1 MRRERRRKLTPREL
15 AAITTPGLVTR
26 RIPPPVNIHAPKKEG
41 AKSPSPVPSGK
52 GAPPDTGSGRHI
64 IPEGSPAPGM
74 GPGPTGTGGRGEL
87 PSGEPEVASP
97 VEQ

>member
-41 AKSPSPVPSGK
+41 AKSPSPV
-52 GAPPDTGSGRHI
+52 RI
-64 IPEGSPAPGM
+64 
-74 GPGPTGTGGRGEL
+74 GTGDPPFAATIKQTFYPHRDGGPPFCGHDQTNVLSRRRREARG
-87 PSGEPEVASP
+87 VWT
-97 VEQ
+97 